1 MNNLIIFDLDGVL
14 IDSKDI
20 HFAALNMALFEINPN
35 FTISRKDQEEIY
47 EGLTTKTKL
56 DILSERVGLN
66 PALHDLVWK
75 TKQKYSGQLLEN
87 TKTDKD
93 LQLIM
98 KKIKADHVKIA
109 VASNSIRSTVE
120 LCLNKL
126 GIIDLVD
133 YIVSNED
140 VQNPKP
146 HPEMYWKAMSHF
158 KTIPSKTVIFEDS
171 IIGRLGA
178 RDSGAKLIEIEN
190 RDSITFDTISLVL
203 DEFKTATEKWVD
215 PELNVL
221 IPMAGL
227 GSRFA
232 DAGYTFPKPLIEV
245 GNKAMIQAVVDSL
258 SIKAKYTYIVQEDH
272 YLKYNLEDF
281 LNSITPDCNIVR
293 VDGLTEGAAATAL
306 LSKQYID
313 NNKSLV
319 IANSDQIVEWSSR
332 NFLFDLIKHNADGGI
347 ATFTSNHP
355 KWSYAE
361 VNDLGHVTR
370 VEEKRVISNIAT
382 VGIYYWKKGSDFVKY
397 AEQMISKNIRTN
409 NEFYICPVFNEAIL
423 DGKKILTGKVDK
435 MWGVGTPED
444 LENYMSHG
452 YLND

>member
-1 MNNLIIFDLDGVL
+1 MNKLIIFDLDGVL

-56 DILSERVGLN
+56 NILSERVGLD
-66 PALHDLVWK
+66 PALHDLVWE

-98 KKIKADHVKIA
+98 KKIRADHVKIA

-126 GIIDLVD
+126 GIINLVD

-146 HPEMYWKAMSHF
+146 HPEMYWKAMSYF
-158 KTIPSKTVIFEDS
+158 KTIPSKTVILEDS

-258 SIKAKYTYIVQEDH
+258 SIKAKYTYVVQEDH

-361 VNDLGHVTR
+361 VDDLGHVTR

-452 YLND
+452 YSND